1 MKAKSIK
8 GKSAEEIKIALEES
22 FADGFRPTLA
32 FVFISVKHE
41 RNELV
46 SLLDGYDIQIFGAT
60 SSGEIHDDEILHE
73 SISIMLMDMNRANFK
88 ILLEEYKKT
97 DPVELAK
104 TMTKS
109 ALELYKNPGFI
120 LSNSLANLSEV
131 AVGEKILYAISEIAG
146 KAAVIWGGG
155 AGDDLRFKETFTFT
169 NKKESNNGILLLVL
183 DNDNVIVKGRAAT
196 GQKPV
201 GTQKTVT
208 KVQDNWILEI
218 DNQPAAEFMPK
229 FLGLNL
235 TKEEY
240 KEFNIGVGVVLCLL
254 RETGEPLIR
263 TSMGLNWENKGM
275 AVSGRVKEGD
285 KIRLTLAPDFEV
297 IEEVSADAR
306 KIKSTEIPEADA
318 MLMFS
323 CIGRLDTFGPLA
335 IDEVKGIRTA
345 FQVPMAGFF
354 TYGEYGRATNGD
366 NEFHNMTCCWVAL
379 KEK

>member
-8 GKSAEEIKIALEES
+8 GSSIEEIKVAFNQCLS
-22 FADGFRPTLA
+22 DGFKPTLA
-32 FVFISVKHE
+32 FVFISIKHE
-41 RNELV
+41 RNELI
-46 SLLDGYDIQIFGAT
+46 SILNNYDIKVFGVT
-60 SSGEIHDDEILHE
+60 SSGEISDSEFLRE
-73 SISIMLMDMNRANFK
+73 SISILLMDMNRANFK
-88 ILLEEYKKT
+88 ILLEEYGNT

-104 TMTKS
+104 TMTNN
-109 ALELYKNPGFI
+109 ALRLYENPAFI
-120 LSNSLANLSEV
+120 LSNSVANITEM
-131 AVGEKILYAISEIAG
+131 AVGEKILYSILEVAG
-146 KAAVIWGGG
+146 KDAVIWGGG

-169 NKKESNNGILLLVL
+169 NEKETNNGILLLVL

-201 GTQKTVT
+201 GTQKTIT

-218 DNQPAAEFMPK
+218 DNQPAAQFMPK

-235 TKEEY
+235 TEE
-240 KEFNIGVGVVLCLL
+240 EFKKFEVGVVILSLSK
-254 RETGEPLIR
+254 EKGEPLIR
-263 TSMGLNWENKGM
+263 SSMGLNWENKGM

-285 KIRLTLAPDFEV
+285 KIRLTLPPDFEV
-297 IEEVSADAR
+297 IEEVSADAK
-306 KIKSTEIPEADA
+306 KIQSTEMPEADA
-318 MLMFS
+318 LLMFS
-323 CIGRLDTFGPLA
+323 CIGRLDAFGPLTK
-335 IDEVKGIRTA
+335 DELHGIRSA